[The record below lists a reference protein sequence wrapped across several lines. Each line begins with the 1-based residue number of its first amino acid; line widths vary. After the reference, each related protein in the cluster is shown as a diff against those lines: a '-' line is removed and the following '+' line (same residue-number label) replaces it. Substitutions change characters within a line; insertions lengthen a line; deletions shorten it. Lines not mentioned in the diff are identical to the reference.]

1 MRAKNQAFLAAAGY
15 SNTGYSN
22 TGAPAV
28 PNLGRTTRIS
38 FPTEDE
44 SSIGRRTMKRGLGST
59 LLPGVL
65 AYLTESDLPMLVA
78 KTTKE
83 RRGRGAA
90 AATKD
95 DELADAQ
102 LATAAGMSHGKAF
115 DKIIEKEAIAAAGET
130 SKTNPAED
138 AGEDLAEEGEDSG
151 SEEGEGAASES
162 DDEAA
167 PPAAAVGGAAAAAI
181 AAELREEE
189 AAEPPVA
196 AAAEGGAAA
205 AAAAAPADIIVPH
218 PGENTVEAY
227 LTTERSG
234 VTVKAGTL
242 NTLLAADSFGAVRHP
257 GDNSIVALSNDMTEL
272 QALRVKLE
280 KMRESFAN
288 NPKGLALIRAGL
300 TAVRLKIRVSAAEP
314 YRVGGGAGPQARA
327 AEVAARARSASP
339 LGPTAQ
345 ARLDARGVLAAARQM
360 AKSPAA
366 RNGPLGAEIAQAQL
380 NARGTLAAIGEMDA
394 QRGRQAA
401 EAVVALAKAKNSGR
415 KAAEAVV
422 ALAKKKQQGASV

>member
-78 KTTKE
+78 KTTKH
-83 RRGRGAA
+83 RSGRGAA

-151 SEEGEGAASES
+151 SEEGEGAASGS

-167 PPAAAVGGAAAAAI
+167 PPAAAVGGGAAAAAI
-181 AAELREEE
+181 AAELREER

-196 AAAEGGAAA
+196 AAA
-205 AAAAAPADIIVPH
+205 AAAAAPADITVPH

-234 VTVKAGTL
+234 VIVKAGTL
-242 NTLLAADSFGAVRHP
+242 NTLLATDSFGAVRHP

-272 QALRVKLE
+272 QALKVKLE
-280 KMRESFAN
+280 SMRESFAN

-300 TAVRLKIRVSAAEP
+300 SAVRLKIRVSGAEP

-327 AEVAARARSASP
+327 AEVAARARSVSP
-339 LGPTAQ
+339 LG
-345 ARLDARGVLAAARQM
+345 ARAAA
-360 AKSPAA
+360 PT
-366 RNGPLGAEIAQAQL
+366 P
-380 NARGTLAAIGEMDA
+380 A
-394 QRGRQAA
+394 QRGA
-401 EAVVALAKAKNSGR
+401 EA
-415 KAAEAVV
+415 AAAVV
-422 ALAKKKQQGASV
+422 ALAKKKPQGASV

>member
-65 AYLTESDLPMLVA
+65 AYLTDSDLPMLVA

-115 DKIIEKEAIAAAGET
+115 DKIIEKEAIAAAGES
-130 SKTNPAED
+130 SKTNAAEE
-138 AGEDLAEEGEDSG
+138 AGEDLAEGAEGADSG
-151 SEEGEGAASES
+151 SEEGEGAVSGS

-167 PPAAAVGGAAAAAI
+167 PPAAVGGGGAAAAAI
-181 AAELREEE
+181 AAELREEG

-196 AAAEGGAAA
+196 AAPAAGAGIVIEGGRVVSVNG
-205 AAAAAPADIIVPH
+205 VPVGEDVNVPV
-218 PGENTVEAY
+218 PGENTVEKY
-227 LTTERSG
+227 LSVEHHG
-234 VTVKAGTL
+234 AKMKAGTL
-242 NTLLAADSFGAVRHP
+242 NVIVGKPIFASTTAAKQLVVLSDDISELRQLESSLKAQKGSFKDNNQLKKLMDSALKAVR
-257 GDNSIVALSNDMTEL
+257 A
-272 QALRVKLE
+272 
-280 KMRESFAN
+280 
-288 NPKGLALIRAGL
+288 
-300 TAVRLKIRVSAAEP
+300 KIRVAEAAP
-314 YRVGGGAGPQARA
+314 YRAGGGVGG
-327 AEVAARARSASP
+327 
-339 LGPTAQ
+339 
-345 ARLDARGVLAAARQM
+345 
-360 AKSPAA
+360 
-366 RNGPLGAEIAQAQL
+366 
-380 NARGTLAAIGEMDA
+380 
-394 QRGRQAA
+394 
-401 EAVVALAKAKNSGR
+401 AL
-415 KAAEAVV
+415 
-422 ALAKKKQQGASV
+422 

>member
-38 FPTEDE
+38 FPTEDD

-95 DELADAQ
+95 DELADAH

-130 SKTNPAED
+130 SKTNPVED
-138 AGEDLAEEGEDSG
+138 AGEDLAEEGADSG
-151 SEEGEGAASES
+151 SEEGEGAASGS

-167 PPAAAVGGAAAAAI
+167 PPAAAVGGGGAAAAAI
-181 AAELREEE
+181 AAELREEG

-196 AAAEGGAAA
+196 AAA

-242 NTLLAADSFGAVRHP
+242 NTLLATDSFGAVRHP

-272 QALRVKLE
+272 QALKVKLE
-280 KMRESFAN
+280 GMRESFAN
-288 NPKGLALIRAGL
+288 NAKGLALIKAGL
-300 TAVRLKIRVSAAEP
+300 SAVRLKIRVSGAEP

-339 LGPTAQ
+339 RGPTAQ
-345 ARLDARGVLAAARQM
+345 ARLDAQGLLAAARQM

-380 NARGTLAAIGEMDA
+380 NARGMLAAIGEMDA
-394 QRGRQAA
+394 QRGRKAA
-401 EAVVALAKAKNSGR
+401 SAVVALAKR
-415 KAAEAVV
+415 
-422 ALAKKKQQGASV
+422 KQQGASV